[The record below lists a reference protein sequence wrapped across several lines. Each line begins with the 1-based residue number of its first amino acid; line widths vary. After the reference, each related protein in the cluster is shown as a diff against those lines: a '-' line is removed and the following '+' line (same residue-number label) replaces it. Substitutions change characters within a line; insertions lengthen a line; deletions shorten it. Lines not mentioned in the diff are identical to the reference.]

1 MVKSVTTWHLKCH
14 GHSPSRFE
22 SAWRQRIETKQQ
34 APKTKSSAAF
44 FASRQS
50 RGGLTWQPQNLTTH
64 LTGAK
69 PRLGDMLGQ
78 FRGGEAP
85 RSIQKTL
92 SWSKTSQPP
101 HDEATSIYFNFKEKE
116 INLEGALLILVLYH
130 DRYLFRNQQLLHVHD
145 LRAINVKR
153 RRRNLKRNEMLL
165 TSFVGLRSLQR

>member
-92 SWSKTSQPP
+92 SWSKTSQPL
-101 HDEATSIYFNFKEKE
+101 SIVKKYIHKLPKQAGRSHF
-116 INLEGALLILVLYH
+116 VC
-130 DRYLFRNQQLLHVHD
+130 YLCGFAVASHTFAR
-145 LRAINVKR
+145 
-153 RRRNLKRNEMLL
+153 
-165 TSFVGLRSLQR
+165 